1 MAIIPSIINWLN
13 TKRLHEIDLFRRF
26 PCEVQE
32 EQILDMISKAQDTE
46 FGKEYNF
53 SEIKTIE
60 QFQRNVP
67 ITNYEGLKPYVD
79 KLREGEKD
87 VLWPGEIRW
96 FAKSSGTTSDK
107 SKFIPVSRTALDDCH
122 FRGGKDALALYTNL
136 YPETQVF
143 TGKGL
148 TLGGSHQIDNFK
160 NQSYYGD
167 LSAILIENIPWWAD
181 FIRTPSQ
188 KVALIPEWEVK
199 LEKLT

>member
-107 SKFIPVSRTALDDCH
+107 KIGRAHV
-122 FRGGKDALALYTNL
+122 
-136 YPETQVF
+136 
-143 TGKGL
+143 
-148 TLGGSHQIDNFK
+148 
-160 NQSYYGD
+160 
-167 LSAILIENIPWWAD
+167 
-181 FIRTPSQ
+181 
-188 KVALIPEWEVK
+188 
-199 LEKLT
+199 